1 MRPLAPLPPARR
13 LLALAASSALAL
25 GCVAVT
31 PYAEV
36 RHRLPAA
43 NLLEVDGRSVYVE
56 RAGAGEPLILLHG
69 FGGSSFTW
77 RRVAEE
83 LAGSYRVVAP
93 DLNGFGFSE
102 RPRRAAD
109 YTVAGQLAL
118 ILGVMDGL
126 GIESA
131 HVAGHSYGGALAV
144 HLAWRRPERVRSL
157 ILVDSA
163 GADYP
168 WKRRHLGAFVRP
180 VASAFVRM
188 LGLSRERVRK
198 SLERSIFDDRLVTTE
213 LVEAYFER
221 LSIEGVGTAYWGLS
235 KPTREP
241 RARIPVEELDLPVLL
256 VWGAED
262 TLIGP
267 EVGRRVAERLPRAEF
282 VELPATGHIPPE
294 EKPEELARRIARFLA
309 GATGD

>member
-1 MRPLAPLPPARR
+1 M
-13 LLALAASSALAL
+13 ALAALTALAA

-36 RHRLPAA
+36 RQRLPAA
-43 NLLEVDGRSVYVE
+43 SFLEIDGRSVYVE
-56 RAGAGEPLILLHG
+56 RTGAGEPLVLLHG
-69 FGGSSFTW
+69 FAASSFTW
-77 RRVAEE
+77 RRVADE
-83 LAGSYRVVAP
+83 LADSYRVVAP
-93 DLNGFGFSE
+93 DLNGFGYTE
-102 RPRRAAD
+102 RPRRAAP

-118 ILGVMDGL
+118 VVAVMDRL
-126 GIESA
+126 EIESA

-144 HLAWRRPERVRSL
+144 HLAWRHPERVRSL
-157 ILVDSA
+157 VLVDSA

-168 WKRRHLGAFVRP
+168 WKRRHIGATLRP
-180 VASAFVRM
+180 VAQLFVRM
-188 LGLSRERVRK
+188 LGLSRERVREG
-198 SLERSIFDDRLVTTE
+198 LERSIHDDRLVTPE

-221 LSIEGVGTAYWGLS
+221 LTIEGVGRAYWGLS

-241 RARIPVEELDLPVLL
+241 KARIPVEELDLPVLL

-267 EVGRRVAERLPRAEF
+267 EAGRLVAERLPRAEF

-294 EKPEELARRIARFLA
+294 ERPEELARRIAGFLA
-309 GATGD
+309 GVDGDSGGR